1 MSFTTRS
8 TAAVAAAALS
18 VGLLA
23 GSVTLAPAAVAVA
36 APTSCDGLEVIAH
49 RGHVTRGVDQNTP
62 ASFDAARDRGFS
74 IEADVWVDAQGV
86 LWVFHD
92 RDTTKLTGTP
102 GLITE
107 KSTAEVEALRYTK
120 AGSPLLRLTEAM
132 DRFRTYPGTRIYLEP
147 KAAYLADDVAR
158 LVVARGQ
165 TASTWITDHIDRA
178 RAAQSAVQV
187 VAKVDGAL
195 PESPRRF
202 VSDGIDIVAA
212 PSGRLVAA
220 TVERYQRRGLEVQ
233 GRNANSTASWR
244 RMIQAGADA
253 QLTDR
258 PAGLTKFCPI
268 ALKNP
273 RVNARKS
280 GRTGPRAMAIRG
292 KFFYDVAN
300 VRVAD
305 RTVRYRVVSPKRIN
319 VRIKGIRAKRVSVY
333 VRTPNGAVER
343 TVRIG
348 RR

>member
-8 TAAVAAAALS
+8 TAALASAALT

-23 GSVTLAPAAVAVA
+23 GSVTLAPAAVA
-36 APTSCDGLEVIAH
+36 APASCDELEIIAH
-49 RGHVTRGVDQNTP
+49 RGHVTRGVDENTP
-62 ASFDAARDRGFS
+62 EAFDAARDRGFS
-74 IEADVWVDAQGV
+74 IEADVWIDNDNV

-102 GLITE
+102 GLITDM
-107 KSTAEVEALRYTK
+107 STAEVERLRYSK
-120 AGSPLLRLTEAM
+120 AGSPLLRLSEAM
-132 DRFRTYPGTRIYLEP
+132 DLFQTFPRTRIYLEP
-147 KAAYLADDVAR
+147 KAAYLVDEVADM
-158 LVVARGQ
+158 VVARGRI
-165 TASTWITDHIDRA
+165 ASTWITDHIDRA
-178 RAAQSAVQV
+178 RAAQPAVQV
-187 VAKVDGAL
+187 VAKVDGPL
-195 PESPRRF
+195 PAQPDRYIT
-202 VSDGIDIVAA
+202 DGVDIVAA
-212 PSGRLVAA
+212 PSGMLVPA

-233 GRNANSTASWR
+233 GRNANSTGSWR

-258 PAGLTKFCPI
+258 PAGLAKFCPA
-268 ALKNP
+268 ALKDP
-273 RVNARKS
+273 RINARKS
-280 GRTGPRAMAIRG
+280 GRTGPRTMAIRG

-305 RTVRYRVVSPKRIN
+305 RTVRYKVVSPRRIN
-319 VRIKGIRAKRVSVY
+319 ARIKGIRAKRVSVY